1 MKNWIFSVLLLCGDP
16 AMAQIQFNSIK
27 EVLNYADAH
36 AVALKSAAIGEQIA
50 VSEKKAARS
59 ALLPALNLSLGYND
73 NITLQ
78 PTLVPAQIFNPAAPE
93 GAFQELTFGTK
104 YIYSRGMQI
113 QWDALNFKKFFDLRT
128 ADFEIE
134 KSRTITELNR
144 FNTYQ
149 LLASTYYSILLTQES
164 IKIYEKNIRVAQS
177 IYELAQDKFQRGIIS
192 KPELNR
198 AEINLIQNQRT
209 LDLANSNLEK
219 LYIQFQSQLNTK
231 ELIVVADSPET
242 FVLLETGIQSR
253 HPEIIMQEAEVRKSE
268 SILKQTTAL
277 RLPSLSLSYQ
287 NNQNWATN
295 DFLDFSNAN
304 NLPQQVFGVKLS
316 MTGLLSGSTRQKV
329 SQSKS
334 ALQLQQ
340 LQLDNLML
348 LKGKEDESLQIQ
360 LKEASE
366 QLAEQKKVLEL
377 QAENDVHA
385 ENRFDGG
392 IISLD
397 QRLDQSDDLLAAQN
411 YYLQSLAD
419 YTLAQYKLYI
429 RQKNFESKSIK

>member
-1 MKNWIFSVLLLCGDP
+1 MKNWIFSVLLLCGNP

-36 AVALKSAAIGEQIA
+36 AVALKSAVISEQIA
-50 VSEKKAARS
+50 VSEKEARS

-104 YIYSRGMQI
+104 YIYSRGLQI
-113 QWDALNFKKFFDLRT
+113 QWDALNFKKLFDLRT

-134 KSRTITELNR
+134 KSRTITEINR

-198 AEINLIQNQRT
+198 AEINAIQNQRT

-277 RLPSLSLSYQ
+277 WLPSLSLFYQ

-316 MTGLLSGSTRQKV
+316 MAGLLSGSTRQKV

-360 LKEASE
+360 QRGIQA
-366 QLAEQKKVLEL
+366 AGRAKK
-377 QAENDVHA
+377 DIGPS
-385 ENRFDGG
+385 RG
-392 IISLD
+392 
-397 QRLDQSDDLLAAQN
+397 
-411 YYLQSLAD
+411 
-419 YTLAQYKLYI
+419 K
-429 RQKNFESKSIK
+429 